1 MPAPGIGSGLL
12 RVGMVICIAYALIA
26 IGAGWLQVVEAGPLS
41 GDPRNPLQL
50 AAERAAPRGRILDVR
65 GVVVAD
71 NARGQ
76 GGVRTRRYPHPAM
89 APITGYKSVLFGT
102 AGLERTYDR
111 ELIGL
116 DQLQSGGEL
125 LRKFRSTPT
134 DPSDLHLSVDV
145 RFQELATRLLGDQRG
160 AIIAIEPST
169 GRILALVSTP
179 GYDPNELVDPITG
192 RAYLASLDQDPG
204 SPLLDRATQGRY
216 VPGSVFKIVTASA
229 GLESGA
235 IDTST
240 TFVDQPAQSRRGFQ
254 LDGFRIRDAPR
265 DVQLDHPLDLFEA
278 LEVSSNI
285 WFAHA
290 GLATGAA
297 ALSSVAARFG
307 FGSAIRF
314 DLPTA
319 SSQLNGGDGP
329 LDGFADRVELANAAY
344 GQAEVLTTPLQLA
357 LVAATIANGGV
368 MMQPTLVDRLVAQ
381 DGNEVGIEPHAIGAV
396 LSPATANTVRD
407 AMVQAVQGRYAARYA
422 GGAKVP
428 GVLTAGKSGT
438 AQLGPGQAPHS
449 WFVGFAPA
457 DAPRIAIVVVVENA
471 GSGSERAV
479 PLGGRL
485 MTAWLKRFA
494 ADAAP

>member
-12 RVGMVICIAYALIA
+12 RVGMVICLAYALIA
-26 IGAGWLQVVEAGPLS
+26 VGAGWLQVVQAGPLS
-41 GDPRNPLQL
+41 EDPRNPLQL

-71 NARGQ
+71 DGPSR
-76 GGVRTRRYPHPAM
+76 GGVRPRRYPHPAM
-89 APITGYKSVLFGT
+89 APITGYKSALFGT

-111 ELIGL
+111 QLVGL
-116 DQLQSGGEL
+116 DPLQSGGEL
-125 LRKFRSTPT
+125 LRKFRSRPT
-134 DPSDLHLSVDV
+134 DPTDIHLSVDV

-160 AIIAIEPST
+160 AIVAIEPAT

-179 GYDPNELVDPITG
+179 GYDPAELVDPLTG
-192 RAYLASLDQDPG
+192 RAYLARLDQDPDA
-204 SPLLDRATQGRY
+204 PLLDRATQGRY
-216 VPGSVFKIVTASA
+216 VPGSVFKLVTAAA

-235 IDTST
+235 IDTHT
-240 TFVDQPAQSRRGFQ
+240 TFADQPAESRRGFR
-254 LDGFRIRDAPR
+254 LDGFRIRDAAR

-297 ALSSVAARFG
+297 ALSSVATRFG
-307 FGSAIRF
+307 FGSAIGF
-314 DLPTA
+314 DLPTGA
-319 SSQLNGGDGP
+319 SQLNGADGP

-357 LVAATIANGGV
+357 LVAATIANDGV
-368 MMQPTLVDRLVAQ
+368 MMQPTLVDRLVDQ
-381 DGNEVGIEPHAIGAV
+381 DGNDVRTQPRSLGRV
-396 LSPATANTVRD
+396 LSTDTADTLRD
-407 AMVQAVQGRYAARYA
+407 AMVQAVEGEYAARYA

-428 GVLTAGKSGT
+428 GIHTAGKSGT
-438 AQLGPGQAPHS
+438 AQLGPGKAPHS

-457 DAPRIAIVVVVENA
+457 SQPRIAIVVVVENA

-494 ADAAP
+494 PDATP

>member
-1 MPAPGIGSGLL
+1 MPAPGIGHGLL
-12 RVGMVICIAYALIA
+12 RVGMVICLAYALLAVGI
-26 IGAGWLQVVEAGPLS
+26 GWLQVVQAGPLS
-41 GDPRNPLQL
+41 DDPRNPLQL

-71 NARGQ
+71 NGRAT
-76 GGVRTRRYPHPAM
+76 GGVATRRYPHPAM
-89 APITGYKSVLFGT
+89 APITGYKSLLFGT

-111 ELIGL
+111 ELVGL
-116 DQLQSGGEL
+116 DQMQPGGEL
-125 LRKFRSTPT
+125 LRKFRSSQT
-134 DPSDLHLSVDV
+134 DPTDLHLSVDV

-160 AIIAIEPST
+160 AIVAIEPST

-179 GYDPNELVDPITG
+179 GYDPSDLVDPLTG
-192 RAYLASLDQDPG
+192 RAYLAGLDKDPDA
-204 SPLLDRATQGRY
+204 PLLDRATQGRY

-235 IDTST
+235 IDTRT
-240 TFVDQPAQSRRGFQ
+240 TFADQPAESRRGFL
-254 LDGFRIRDAPR
+254 LDGFRIRDAAR
-265 DVQLDHPLDLFEA
+265 DVQLDHPLDLFDA

-297 ALSSVAARFG
+297 ALTSIAQRFG
-307 FGSAIRF
+307 FGTAIDF

-329 LDGFADRVELANAAY
+329 LDGFADRVELANASY

-357 LVAATIANGGV
+357 MVAATIANGGV
-368 MMQPTLVDRLVAQ
+368 MMRPSLVDSLVAQ
-381 DGNEVGIEPHAIGAV
+381 DGSVVDLEPRAIGRE
-396 LSPATANTVRD
+396 LSPQTAATVRD
-407 AMVQAVQGRYAARYA
+407 AMVQAVQGRFAARYA

-428 GVLTAGKSGT
+428 GVTTAGKSGT
-438 AQLGPGQAPHS
+438 AQLAPGQAPHS

-457 DAPRIAIVVVVENA
+457 EAPRIAIVVVVENA

-485 MTAWLKRFA
+485 MSAWLKRFA
-494 ADAAP
+494 PDPVP

>member
-12 RVGMVICIAYALIA
+12 RVGMVICLAYALIA
-26 IGAGWLQVVEAGPLS
+26 VGAGWLQVVQAGPLS
-41 GDPRNPLQL
+41 EDPRNPLQL

-71 NARGQ
+71 NGRAT
-76 GGVRTRRYPHPAM
+76 GGVRPRRYPHPAM

-111 ELIGL
+111 QLVGL

-125 LRKFRSTPT
+125 LRKFRSQPT

-160 AIIAIEPST
+160 AIVAIEPST

-179 GYDPNELVDPITG
+179 GYDPAELVDPVTG
-192 RAYLASLDQDPG
+192 RAYLAGLDRD
-204 SPLLDRATQGRY
+204 SDAPLLDRATQGRY
-216 VPGSVFKIVTASA
+216 VPGSVFKLVTAAA

-235 IDTST
+235 IDTAT
-240 TFVDQPAQSRRGFQ
+240 TFADQPTESRRGFR

-297 ALSSVAARFG
+297 AHV
-307 FGSAIRF
+307 GSWR
-314 DLPTA
+314 
-319 SSQLNGGDGP
+319 S
-329 LDGFADRVELANAAY
+329 
-344 GQAEVLTTPLQLA
+344 
-357 LVAATIANGGV
+357 
-368 MMQPTLVDRLVAQ
+368 
-381 DGNEVGIEPHAIGAV
+381 
-396 LSPATANTVRD
+396 
-407 AMVQAVQGRYAARYA
+407 
-422 GGAKVP
+422 
-428 GVLTAGKSGT
+428 
-438 AQLGPGQAPHS
+438 
-449 WFVGFAPA
+449 
-457 DAPRIAIVVVVENA
+457 
-471 GSGSERAV
+471 GSGSDRPSSSTCRPRRAS
-479 PLGGRL
+479 
-485 MTAWLKRFA
+485 
-494 ADAAP
+494 